1 MVLVRD
7 VPMLAPMINGIAIGM
22 GSPPATIP
30 TMMDVTVLELWISA
44 VAATP
49 IIRPTG
55 VGGEREQ
62 FLGVVAD
69 RRFEAI
75 SDSTD
80 GRQQQIDQ
88 CDDQQPRQPLARS
101 GCGVVG

>member
-1 MVLVRD
+1 MS
-7 VPMLAPMINGIAIGM
+7 LAQSDGRYGAGALDQCGRRNADHQ
-22 GSPPATIP
+22 A
-30 TMMDVTVLELWISA
+30 DK
-44 VAATP
+44 
-49 IIRPTG
+49 G

-75 SDSTD
+75 SDSAD
-80 GRQQQIDQ
+80 GCQQQIDQ

-101 GCGVVG
+101 GCRVVG

>member
-49 IIRPTG
+49 IIRPTKG
-55 VGGEREQ
+55 
-62 FLGVVAD
+62 LVAN
-69 RRFEAI
+69 AN
-75 SDSTD
+75 SS
-80 GRQQQIDQ
+80 
-88 CDDQQPRQPLARS
+88 LALSPTAALKPSPIAPTAASSR
-101 GCGVVG
+101 